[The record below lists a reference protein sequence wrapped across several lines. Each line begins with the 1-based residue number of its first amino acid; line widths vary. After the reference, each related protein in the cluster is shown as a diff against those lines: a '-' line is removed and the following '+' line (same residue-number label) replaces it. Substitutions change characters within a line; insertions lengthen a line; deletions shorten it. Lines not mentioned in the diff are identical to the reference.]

1 MATPSWQISSN
12 SSKSLVLAVGTFAV
26 GLVFIWLTRH
36 VTVGDT
42 NALAARWLGVML
54 AAVGLAG
61 VIWGEKIVV
70 TVDTGQRCLR
80 FDCRRRVGNLNFVV
94 RFEEVESVNVVR
106 IGTRSD
112 GTPSFWLQIA
122 RNDGKT
128 FATGRW
134 STSEMEIARVADRLA
149 NEIGC
154 ERQGGEPPAPAS
166 VGRVA
171 VAVVAAVALYVVWY
185 RFTVGPWCEAMWYGT
200 LPPVFVLSVF
210 GGVLGLL
217 RRFWRD

>member
-1 MATPSWQISSN
+1 MATPSWQITSN
-12 SSKSLVLAVGTFAV
+12 SSKSFVLAVGTFAV

-36 VTVGDT
+36 VPVGDT

-54 AAVGLAG
+54 AALGLAG
-61 VIWGEKIVV
+61 VIWGEETVV
-70 TVDTGQRCLR
+70 TVDAGQRCLR
-80 FDCRRRVGNLNFVV
+80 IESRRRVGHLSVV
-94 RFEEVESVNVVR
+94 VPFAEVEAVNVVR

-122 RNDGKT
+122 RKDGKT

-134 STSEMEIARVADRLA
+134 STSELEIARVADRLA
-149 NEIGC
+149 AEIGC

-171 VAVVAAVALYVVWY
+171 VAVVVAVALYAAWY

-200 LPPVFVLSVF
+200 LPPVFVLLAF
-210 GGVLGLL
+210 GVVLALV
-217 RRFWRD
+217 RRTWRD